1 LKRQL
6 VHVGDFNLSLV
17 LRQMLGA
24 GTPRELK
31 NRFGKLFMA
40 MLWLFWRGNPQQCIP
55 RSRILAFA
63 ANYLASPLNRLHGY
77 LRRKSTTC
85 TTGC

>member
-6 VHVGDFNLSLV
+6 VYVGDFNLSLV

-40 MLWLFWRGNPQQCIP
+40 MLWLFWRGNPQRCIP

-63 ANYLASPLNRLHGY
+63 ANYWRTTSRSSASTWRVSQA
-77 LRRKSTTC
+77 R
-85 TTGC
+85 